1 MSDGKGIAHFV
12 AANARPMAF
21 AESKRQ
27 LRSVAVLAAPRG
39 CAAFGHGACVTMQ
52 APYFETRTQH
62 TVLCA
67 RMRFST
73 SSHKISLRDLLREPC
88 LKLDSSHT
96 YSWLSPRIGIAYYT
110 KAAAR
115 FGAVRPCR
123 GLFPR
128 KSGRCRICK
137 TTYFCCF
144 ADVAFRLVSMI
155 TAV

>member
-67 RMRFST
+67 RVRFST

-96 YSWLSPRIGIAYYT
+96 YSWLPPRIGIAHYT
-110 KAAAR
+110 KAAVR
-115 FGAVRPCR
+115 FGTVRPCR
-123 GLFPR
+123 GLFP
-128 KSGRCRICK
+128 
-137 TTYFCCF
+137 
-144 ADVAFRLVSMI
+144 
-155 TAV
+155 